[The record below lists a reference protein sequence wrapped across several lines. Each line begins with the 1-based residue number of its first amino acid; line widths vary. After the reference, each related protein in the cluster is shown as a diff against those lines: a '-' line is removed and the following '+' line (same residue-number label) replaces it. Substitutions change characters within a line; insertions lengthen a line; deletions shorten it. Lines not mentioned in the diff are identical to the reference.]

1 MAEKVTK
8 IPNQNNINS
17 VITAQIENMSDII
30 KVVVKAA
37 TDGTIKYSSDTIDKL
52 KTYSDVVETLFSGK
66 GAVIVLTKA
75 TDTFQKLD
83 GKNIKEENI
92 KKGFRAVKLMQSYIK
107 DLVENLSELKSLPE
121 INLTGITT
129 IFENINSLRAALEK
143 DDKSNKPMWFKFF
156 LLKLE
161 IRRAISLIK
170 DISEIE
176 LENDIILKAQA
187 LTTNIK
193 TVYKEFITTLTTFNE
208 VNLKD
213 GAIYFAKLWLIRN
226 IIVSTINSLNKIDSD
241 SLNAVNKKFK
251 KGSEL
256 SETFTTISEIAD
268 TIVKST
274 KSFIGLYISEKII
287 IKGISSLA
295 KIVDILAEKF
305 NDKKSLQKKTIENIS
320 KISEV
325 VNTLVDISKKF
336 IVLGL
341 LAIPT
346 LAAVILI
353 TFVFLPAISLF
364 IGTLWLLSKTIRF
377 VKKGIN
383 TGFKTLSTVILSM
396 LIIGAALVGLAI
408 LAPIFVKCI
417 TLAIIPFIL
426 AIGIFSLI
434 TWVSFKVIGT
444 LSIGIVPNIL
454 AFGLMI
460 TILTGT
466 LLLSGLA
473 ILLAAKI
480 AEEVQVG
487 FWKLTGMILGMVAL
501 TGILV
506 LLGMGVAAL
515 TPFIATSMVGLG
527 QILGLIGLI
536 LGIGLT
542 INILA
547 NTTVESKD
555 AKDKTK
561 EIVSAVNLIR
571 DELKSLEGSKRE
583 WRKDKK
589 VLRHVNR
596 TVKTIAKI
604 AENLNSVQSITLDQ
618 DKIISNVTSIMLFTQ
633 KLQDLMNKLLFG
645 GTIDETDNTETSGNW
660 LTRNLG
666 SIFHK
671 GAANR
676 MRKEMRSNKRVL
688 NKVDKVIDKLVGIGQ
703 SLVSIG
709 ELKLTDEFKTKI
721 ETNIGEIFGFIDTL
735 EKKIYSFM
743 SSKTVESD
751 QIITAEDII
760 GSSKDSKRQWKKSG
774 KALSKVEATIAT
786 IYGIT
791 DTLNILKDFKFVEG
805 KDGIKGTKDIIIG
818 NVGIVMDTVKEIA
831 GVVNGK
837 NEDIKVNADDIAK
850 MNPLIDFIKSVNDG
864 IKDLAAS
871 NDTIVKNNVDNYIR
885 LIDRLV
891 LIDSTTFGTLASQI
905 NNVNSSFDEIGKVN
919 SKNFE
924 NNINNYVKFVDKV
937 NSIEVDKLKTTAQM
951 FKQMSDFSN
960 SIQGDFN
967 KLAEALS
974 EKLLPVLEDLKTIVS
989 TVPDKIDVGFQST
1002 SASIAATTA
1011 APTKEN
1017 VTAQVNREN
1026 PNLTADE
1033 VDKIVTTRMNEKATT
1048 DANGVAA
1055 KLDEMISLLKGFGS
1069 GYVTVKTI

>member
-17 VITAQIENMSDII
+17 VITAQIENMTDII

-226 IIVSTINSLNKIDSD
+226 IIVSTINSLNNIDSD

-346 LAAVILI
+346 LTAVILI

-434 TWVSFKVIGT
+434 TWVSFKVIGK
-444 LSIGIVPNIL
+444 LSIGTVPNIL

-460 TILTGT
+460 AILTGT

-501 TGILV
+501 TGVLV
-506 LLGMGVAAL
+506 LLGLGVSAL

-571 DELKSLEGSKRE
+571 DELKSLDSSKEAKRG
-583 WRKDKK
+583 WKQDKK
-589 VLRHVNR
+589 VLKQVNR
-596 TVKTIAKI
+596 TVNTIAKI
-604 AENLNSVQSITLDQ
+604 AENLNSVQSITLKQ
-618 DKIISNVTSIMLFTQ
+618 DKIISNVTNIMLFTQ
-633 KLQDLMNKLLFG
+633 KLQDLMNNLLFG
-645 GTIDETDNTETSGNW
+645 RTIDDTDNTETSGNW

-671 GAANR
+671 GAASR
-676 MRKEMRSNKRVL
+676 IRKEMRSNKKVL
-688 NKVDKVIDKLVGIGQ
+688 NKVDKVINKLVGVGQ

-709 ELKLTDEFKTKI
+709 ELKLTDEFKTTI
-721 ETNIGEIFGFIDTL
+721 ENNIGEIFGFIDTL
-735 EKKIYSFM
+735 EGKIKEFM
-743 SSKTVESD
+743 HT
-751 QIITAEDII
+751 
-760 GSSKDSKRQWKKSG
+760 GSVDPEKVIDAAKMSKRQWRKSG

-891 LIDSTTFGTLASQI
+891 LIDSTTFGILASQI
-905 NNVNSSFDEIGKVN
+905 NNVNSSFDEVGKVN